1 MSELLKELTRQ
12 TFDPLV
18 NQPFQV
24 TLDPE
29 PLSINLMECKSLG
42 KGRKAEGEREP
53 FSVVFLGPG
62 QPILNQQIYT
72 VSHPSIGAI
81 EIFLV
86 PLGPG
91 KSGLKYEAIF
101 T

>member
-1 MSELLKELTRQ
+1 MSELLKQLTRQ

-24 TLDPE
+24 ALDPGS
-29 PLSINLMECKSLG
+29 LSLDLIECKALG
-42 KGRKAEGEREP
+42 SRQPEEGEREP
-53 FSVVFLGPG
+53 FSLVFQGP
-62 QPILNQQIYT
+62 PAPALAQQIYAVT
-72 VSHPSIGAI
+72 HSSIGNI

-86 PLGPG
+86 PLGPAKG
-91 KSGLKYEAIF
+91 GMKYEAIF

>member
-1 MSELLKELTRQ
+1 MSQILKELTCQ

-24 TLDPE
+24 ALDPE
-29 PLSINLMECKSLG
+29 PLSINLIECKSLS
-42 KGRKAEGEREP
+42 KGREAKGEREP
-53 FSVVFLGPG
+53 FSLVFLGPG
-62 QPILNQQIYT
+62 QPILSQRMYT
-72 VSHPSIGAI
+72 LSHPSIGTI